1 LSLLYEASGQRLH
14 LKRSLR
20 FISGGPEYGSGSV
33 DDRRNRKVDLQS
45 VVASLIIY
53 IVIII
58 MENYDNPLDMV
69 QKNIGNR
76 LYVRLRNRTEIEGV
90 LVAYDEHLN
99 MMIESVSIRKA
110 EQTQQKKL
118 MYLRGD
124 TVLLLAKK

>member
-1 LSLLYEASGQRLH
+1 
-14 LKRSLR
+14 
-20 FISGGPEYGSGSV
+20 
-33 DDRRNRKVDLQS
+33 
-45 VVASLIIY
+45 
-53 IVIII
+53 